1 MKVRSSVKKMCDSCK
16 TVRRRGKV
24 YVICDKSPK
33 HKQRQGFHTIATSVV
48 DTAAMPAVASPNAS
62 FRATMLHV
70 QYPGLASFQSFREAV
85 AKPLY

>member
-33 HKQRQGFHTIATSVV
+33 HKQRQGFHTVATPAVV
-48 DTAAMPAVASPNAS
+48 NSAPVVASPNTN
-62 FRATMLHV
+62 FRAMMLRA
-70 QYPGLASFQSFREAV
+70 QYPGLSSFQSFRDAA
-85 AKPLY
+85 AKPLF